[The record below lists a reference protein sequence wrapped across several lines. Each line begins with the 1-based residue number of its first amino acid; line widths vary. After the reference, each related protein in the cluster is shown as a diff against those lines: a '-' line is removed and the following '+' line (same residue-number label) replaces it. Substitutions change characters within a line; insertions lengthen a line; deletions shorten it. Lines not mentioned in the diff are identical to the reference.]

1 MELIFADIESTE
13 KRLKKE
19 KTDKELVAKLQK
31 ILKVLQSGNYD
42 FVITTFV
49 MSWYHTLAGLEKAS
63 EVTCGSKLCY
73 KFSSAI

>member
-49 MSWYHTLAGLEKAS
+49 MS
-63 EVTCGSKLCY
+63 
-73 KFSSAI
+73 